1 MEQLNQSQNLEPIP
15 RLRAEHVVNE
25 INRVQQFVT
34 ALSEGNLS
42 AAGHL
47 MMDSHT
53 SLRDL
58 FEASC
63 PELDH
68 LVEIGTE
75 PDGVWGGRMTGGGF
89 GGCAVFMVDR
99 NQVETVSRHIQQR
112 YFGSAKQPT
121 DIISVVPVQGAHSI
135 SISSFPTPES
145 P

>member
-89 GGCAVFMVDR
+89 GGCVLCAIDTSNFAVAREDVLSGAEELLGTR
-99 NQVETVSRHIQQR
+99 PWHHQVQSCGRVEQL
-112 YFGSAKQPT
+112 AL
-121 DIISVVPVQGAHSI
+121 
-135 SISSFPTPES
+135 
-145 P
+145 